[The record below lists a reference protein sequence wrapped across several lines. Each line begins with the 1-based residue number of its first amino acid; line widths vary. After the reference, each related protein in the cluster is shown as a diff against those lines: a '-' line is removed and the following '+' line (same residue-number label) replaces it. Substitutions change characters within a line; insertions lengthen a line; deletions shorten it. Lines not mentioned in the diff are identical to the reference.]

1 MNDKEKDLQQQFKE
15 LQDKI
20 QNEAID
26 KVFQLV
32 ENFYQKAVKSSYSLT
47 IHEQQQ
53 VVKMY
58 NMIKW
63 VYENA

>member
-1 MNDKEKDLQQQFKE
+1 MDDKEKDLQQQFKE

-26 KVFQLV
+26 KAFQLV
-32 ENFYQKAVKSSYSLT
+32 ENFYQKAVKSSYNLT